1 VAHVAHRPLLRAWII
16 FSSSYSYFRFF
27 QRFVYTTRSET
38 NPVCHLP
45 WGIRKFRFFFDWASV
60 SKEGIEAM
68 RKAIA
73 FLVHPRF
80 LLLFLVLSIFLIFAY
95 TGSTTTYG
103 STTSKLVSNLT
114 LSSYTVVIWICFGQ
128 LGLVS
133 GVMMVLV
140 WVWWCLVLFVFSLFA
155 LIWTFHCNRLPRCL
169 NLYFLFSDRMK
180 LKCAFLSF

>member
-1 VAHVAHRPLLRAWII
+1 
-16 FSSSYSYFRFF
+16 
-27 QRFVYTTRSET
+27 
-38 NPVCHLP
+38 
-45 WGIRKFRFFFDWASV
+45 V

-140 WVWWCLVLFVFSLFA
+140 
-155 LIWTFHCNRLPRCL
+155 
-169 NLYFLFSDRMK
+169 
-180 LKCAFLSF
+180 